1 MNVPAFYRLYLRL
14 IFIILVFFSCA
25 IGARAAD
32 KVIVIKAARLFDG
45 KSKTLVQNGVVIV
58 QGNKIVD
65 AGSNLPAPADAQVID
80 LGDAT
85 LSPGFMDG
93 HTHLTLDFSGNY
105 NERRLKEVDLNV
117 SEQAIIAT
125 THARATVEAG
135 FTTVRDLGSRF
146 VGSKEFVDVA
156 LRNSINK
163 GVVVGPRMLVATFGI
178 GATGGHFDPTSGF
191 RDMLFGHEPDFSQG
205 IADGPD
211 AIRKAVRFEVK
222 NGADVIKAAVSGG
235 VLSLADEVD
244 TPQLTPAE
252 MVALVD
258 ESHRLR
264 KKVAV
269 HCHGDQAAKEA
280 IEAGVDSIEHGSFM
294 KPETLT
300 LMKNKGT
307 YLTPTL
313 MATEWIMSKIDN
325 YPPALQAKAKAA
337 SAARSDMFRN
347 AVKMGI
353 KISFGTDAAVFPHGQ
368 NAKEFKVMVDLGM
381 QPIDALKAATGNTAD
396 LFGIAQKT
404 GTLEKGKLADVIA
417 MPGDPTA
424 DITATER
431 VSFVMKEGKIIRNG
445 PPSVPPVAVSS
456 DLEPEIP
463 AD

>member
-1 MNVPAFYRLYLRL
+1 MNAQASCRSYLR
-14 IFIILVFFSCA
+14 FVVTVFVFAICA
-25 IGARAAD
+25 SATQAAD
-32 KVIVIKAARLFDG
+32 KVIVLKAARLFDG
-45 KSKTLVQNGVVIV
+45 KSKTLAQNAVVIV

-65 AGSNLPAPADAQVID
+65 AGSNLPIPADAEVID

-93 HTHLTLDFSGNY
+93 HTHLTNDYTNY
-105 NERRLKEVDLNV
+105 NKERLEQIDLNV
-117 SEQAIIAT
+117 SEKALRAT
-125 THARATVEAG
+125 IYARATLEAG

-146 VGSKEFVDVA
+146 PGSKEMVDVA

-163 GVVVGPRMLVATFGI
+163 GYIVGPRMLVATFGI

-191 RDMLFGHEPDFSQG
+191 RDMLFGHEPDYSEG

-235 VLSLADEVD
+235 VFSLADEVD
-244 TPQLTPAE
+244 TPQFTPAE
-252 MVALVD
+252 MAALVD

-280 IEAGVDSIEHGSFM
+280 IEAGVDSIEHGSFL

-313 MATEWIMSKIDN
+313 MATEYIMSKIDS
-325 YPPALQAKAKAA
+325 YPPAVQAKGRAA
-337 SAARSDMFRN
+337 AAARSEMFRN

-353 KISFGTDAAVFPHGQ
+353 KISFGTDAGVFPHGQ
-368 NAKEFKVMVDLGM
+368 NAKEFKLMVDLGLP
-381 QPIDALKAATGNTAD
+381 PIDALKTATGNAAD
-396 LFGIAQKT
+396 LFGIAQKV

-445 PPSVPPVAVSS
+445 PPSASPVAEAVETPS
-456 DLEPEIP
+456 EIP
-463 AD
+463 VD